1 MMDLKLRKDFL
12 AEVESAVVSAER
24 KHPKVCDEFCTK
36 SKEDIASLLKIR
48 QYLNDKAEGNGSSEW
63 YEVIRE
69 EVLEAVEAFNV
80 GQYKLCLK
88 ELAQVAAVAVRGMEF
103 VYRLTEEAK
112 ASEKWRLNQKY
123 KVGAND

>member
-12 AEVESAVVSAER
+12 ADVEAAVVSAER
-24 KHPKVCDEFCTK
+24 KHPKICDEFCTK

-48 QYLNDKAEGNGSSEW
+48 QYLNDKAEGNGNSEW

-112 ASEKWRLNQKY
+112 ASEKFNGGK
-123 KVGAND
+123 ND

>member
-12 AEVESAVVSAER
+12 ADVESAVVSAER

-36 SKEDIASLLKIR
+36 VKEEIQQLTKLYR
-48 QYLNDKAEGNGSSEW
+48 FVNDKKEERKESEW
-63 YEVIRE
+63 YGVIKE
-69 EVLEAVEAFNV
+69 KIYEALEAFAEKDYRN
-80 GQYKLCLK
+80 CLK

-112 ASEKWRLNQKY
+112 ASEKFKGG
-123 KVGAND
+123 KND

>member
-12 AEVESAVVSAER
+12 ADVEAAVVSAER
-24 KHPKVCDEFCTK
+24 KHPKICDNFCTK

-80 GQYKLCLK
+80 GQYELCLK
-88 ELAQVAAVAVRGMEF
+88 ELAQVAAVAVRGMEL

-112 ASEKWRLNQKY
+112 ASEKFKGG
-123 KVGAND
+123 KND

>member
-12 AEVESAVVSAER
+12 AEVEAAVVSAER

-36 SKEDIASLLKIR
+36 EKEEIQQLTKLYR
-48 QYLNDKAEGNGSSEW
+48 FVNDQKEERKESEW
-63 YEVIRE
+63 YGVIKE
-69 EVLEAVEAFNV
+69 EIYEALEAFAEKDYRN
-80 GQYKLCLK
+80 CLK

-112 ASEKWRLNQKY
+112 ASEKFKGG
-123 KVGAND
+123 KND

>member
-12 AEVESAVVSAER
+12 ADVEAAVVSAER
-24 KHPKVCDEFCTK
+24 KHLKICDNFCTM

-63 YEVIRE
+63 YEVIRK

-80 GQYKLCLK
+80 GQYKLCLN

-112 ASEKWRLNQKY
+112 ASEKFKGG
-123 KVGAND
+123 KND